1 MGISAGVENRQ
12 SMESLFEYLARTF
25 TIPLFV
31 ETGTFRGQTT
41 RWAGAHFD
49 TVITIEGSET
59 LFRSASADLSGLPNV
74 TCLCGDSRKHLC
86 EVVPGLSGEV
96 LFWLDAHW
104 CGSTTYGKQ
113 AECPLI
119 AELEAIYSG
128 DLEPFVLID
137 DARFFVSIP
146 PAPHDVSH
154 WPGYLEIAEFVR
166 QRCPNAFL
174 TVHEDAIVIVPPWA
188 KEALIEYVRNAHAT
202 HRRRTAFSKVATA
215 ATAIKRAF
223 GSRRAA

>member
-12 SMESLFEYLARTF
+12 SMESLFEYLAKTF

-31 ETGTFRGQTT
+31 ETGTFRGETT
-41 RWAGAHFD
+41 RWAGTRFD
-49 TVITIEGSET
+49 EVITIEGSET
-59 LFRSASADLSGLPNV
+59 LFRNAFADLASLPNV
-74 TCLCGDSRKHLC
+74 TCLCGDSREHLC
-86 EVVPGLSGEV
+86 DVVPSLSGEV

-154 WPGYLEIAEFVR
+154 WPDYLEISEFVR

-188 KEALIEYVRNAHAT
+188 KEALIDYVRNANVMPR
-202 HRRRTAFSKVATA
+202 RRRTFSKVASA
-215 ATAIKRAF
+215 ATAIKSAF
-223 GSRRAA
+223 RSRRAA